1 MGVTAALRPL
11 KRIPPDLAYLVPI
24 KLLLHPLIVYLLL
37 RGLPG
42 LNDIWLY
49 SAVLLAT
56 LPTAT
61 NVFVLAQQYGVWE
74 ERASSAVVVSTLF
87 SIVTVTAFLYA
98 AQNALL

>member
-1 MGVTAALRPL
+1 M
-11 KRIPPDLAYLVPI
+11 
-24 KLLLHPLIVYLLL
+24 YLLL
-37 RGLPG
+37 RGVPG
-42 LNDIWLY
+42 LNNIWLY

-56 LPTAT
+56 LPAAT

-74 ERASSAVVVSTLF
+74 EQASSVVVVSTLF